1 MSKIEVDAASAAAS
15 REVAGS
21 EDSVSVSKVDV
32 DIEDVVDS
40 TVPLS
45 GV

>member
-1 MSKIEVDAASAAAS
+1 MAAS

-21 EDSVSVSKVDV
+21 EDSASVSKVDV

>member
-1 MSKIEVDAASAAAS
+1 MGRSKRLEITAS

-21 EDSVSVSKVDV
+21 EDSASVSKVDV
-32 DIEDVVDS
+32 DSEDVVDS